1 LGLELELS
9 MARGNVEALRELN
22 AAMSQIKQIL
32 ENADGRYKYDSLVRI
47 KLEYVLKKLERVY
60 DIVSYLHD

>member
-1 LGLELELS
+1 LELS
-9 MARGNVEALRELN
+9 MARGNVEVLRELN

>member
-1 LGLELELS
+1 

-22 AAMSQIKQIL
+22 TAMAHIKQIL
-32 ENADGRYKYDSLVRI
+32 ENVDGRYKYDSLVRV

>member
-1 LGLELELS
+1 
-9 MARGNVEALRELN
+9 MARGNVEVLRELN

-32 ENADGRYKYDSLVRI
+32 NNADGRYKYDSLVKI

>member
-1 LGLELELS
+1 MELS
-9 MARGNVEALRELN
+9 MARGNVEVLRELN

>member
-1 LGLELELS
+1 LELS

>member
-1 LGLELELS
+1 MGVS
-9 MARGNVEALRELN
+9 VARGNVEALRELN

>member
-1 LGLELELS
+1 MELS
-9 MARGNVEALRELN
+9 MARGNVEVLRELN

-32 ENADGRYKYDSLVRI
+32 NNADGRYKYDSLVKI

>member
-1 LGLELELS
+1 